1 MRHTDHSFSPMK
13 VNIPWHPDKSVLDYN
28 KIFFGHFFPSLK
40 GKAKLMDEYLRD
52 DRCSMLRV
60 IKKDG
65 VKFHRPN
72 NPDPDFLVKVCV
84 MLVISAALEVHN
96 GIENLWKRG
105 LSYGLKDY
113 PNFSQY
119 IPCSYFQAFV
129 CAFPFVWGDKKY
141 WHAPKQ
147 DLPWDCFLPFVADY
161 NAVRAKLTNVMYLV
175 LDESMCGWRP
185 KTTATGGLPNITF
198 EPRKPKNLGTMVKN
212 GAECISG
219 IMTHHD
225 IVQAHGDLQ
234 M

>member
-1 MRHTDHSFSPMK
+1 
-13 VNIPWHPDKSVLDYN
+13 
-28 KIFFGHFFPSLK
+28 
-40 GKAKLMDEYLRD
+40 MDEYLSD

-84 MLVISAALEVHN
+84 TLVILAALKVHN

-119 IPCSYFQAFV
+119 IPRSYFQAFV
-129 CAFPFVWGDKKY
+129 SSFPFVWGDKKY

-147 DLPWDCFLPFVADY
+147 DLLWDCFLPFVA
-161 NAVRAKLTNVMYLV
+161 V
-175 LDESMCGWRP
+175 
-185 KTTATGGLPNITF
+185 
-198 EPRKPKNLGTMVKN
+198 
-212 GAECISG
+212 
-219 IMTHHD
+219 
-225 IVQAHGDLQ
+225 
-234 M
+234 